1 MFYFNI
7 LFIFLLLVCV
17 YYILFSLAQYDDEEV
32 EKFIFNIPYIF
43 YLYTLLS
50 YIYIYIYN
58 LNRLIIIHN
67 KYIIAIFNISNI
79 CNTNKYYKILD
90 ILKFN
95 DIIK

>member
-43 YLYTLLS
+43 YFLHSSELYI

-58 LNRLIIIHN
+58 IIYYIYIHIM
-67 KYIIAIFNISNI
+67 YTFDLTI
-79 CNTNKYYKILD
+79 YLYL
-90 ILKFN
+90 
-95 DIIK
+95 